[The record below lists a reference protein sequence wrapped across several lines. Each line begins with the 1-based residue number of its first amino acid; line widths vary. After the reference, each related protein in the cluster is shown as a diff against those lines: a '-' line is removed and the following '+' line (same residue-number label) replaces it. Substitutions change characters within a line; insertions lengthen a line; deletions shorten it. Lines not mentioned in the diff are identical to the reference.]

1 MTPHSSP
8 HRLPPL
14 RLARAVPFLYLLP
27 CLALAAPVD
36 LEPTVVSATTTER
49 KLRDAPASVSLIAAE
64 DLRRRPVRDL
74 QEALR
79 GSESLQSNGVG
90 MSRRGISVRGMSS
103 EHTLV
108 LVDGQR
114 ISTSSGAIAHS
125 DFDLGWVP
133 VESIERIEVV
143 RGPMSSLYG
152 SEALGGVVNVITRRA
167 TDTWMGSGL
176 LDGGV
181 REDGLGGQSHQLGA
195 YLAGPLVPGKLGLAL
210 NGESRRQQETPDADE
225 RRLSELEGGNAD
237 SGGLNLSWTPDDAQR
252 IDLGHQRGRERRWR
266 NSETGGSRSRYY
278 ESRDVIERERWSLAH
293 NGQWDW
299 GSSQLRTYRNRLE
312 RHNARSDGQPP
323 SNPQRLTDSVVD
335 GHLSVPAFERHLF
348 TLGGEW
354 RKEELEDR
362 SVNTAGDASARH
374 KALFLQDE
382 IAFGPDWSLTLGSRF
397 DKHEAFGWESSPRLY
412 LLHHLSD
419 ALTLRAGVGRGY
431 KAPSLKQLSPE
442 YAAVGGGGRF
452 TIYGNP
458 DLKPETNTSYELG
471 ADYQGDGWSLKGTV
485 FENDVRDL
493 IQTVCVARC
502 GVRGGEI
509 RNYENVDRARIRGLE
524 LGGGVDLPADLRW
537 ELNYTYLD
545 ARNRTAGQ
553 RLGDR
558 SRHLANSQ
566 LRWSPNARFSAQLR
580 TEYVGSQVAYSSN
593 VGYALPAYSLWHL
606 ELSQKLS
613 ENLTLRGGIENLGD
627 QRLADD
633 DTHFTYAEPGRT
645 FHLGLV
651 ASF

>member
-1 MTPHSSP
+1 M
-8 HRLPPL
+8 
-14 RLARAVPFLYLLP
+14 
-27 CLALAAPVD
+27 
-36 LEPTVVSATTTER
+36 
-49 KLRDAPASVSLIAAE
+49 
-64 DLRRRPVRDL
+64 RDL

-79 GSESLQSNGVG
+79 GSESLQFNGVG

-167 TDTWMGSGL
+167 TDTWTGSGL

-266 NSETGGSRSRYY
+266 NSETGGPRSRYY

-419 ALTLRAGVGRGY
+419 VLTLRAGVGRGY

-566 LRWSPNARFSAQLR
+566 LRWSPNVRFSAQLR